1 MASRLTAVVLASLLI
16 AGCSGVAADSDYF
29 GRVTPPEGQTL
40 RYISGS
46 EPQSMDPQ
54 IGTGQPEARIYLA
67 LFDALVEYHPQT
79 NEPMPSL
86 AESWD
91 VNEDNTEFVFHMR
104 PGARWSDDEP
114 ITAQDIVYSW
124 RRALSPGLAAP
135 NAYLAFH
142 IKYSQAYNESGFFV
156 RDPGTGEF
164 LLEADLA
171 RGVGV
176 PPSAQLNPETTP
188 FRRFVRGPMRLTL
201 PGDALG
207 RQARYDADPLLDE
220 LVAGKELVPV
230 GADDIGVEAVDPYT
244 LRVTLTGPVP
254 FFPGLLTHQFLR
266 PVPEQA
272 IEAHG
277 DDWTDVEN
285 IVTSGPFHLE
295 TYQAYDKIVV
305 VKSPTYWDADTVRLE
320 QITFYPMEEQ
330 TTMMNLYKAGAVDAV
345 YNHVVPIAWVDEIQ
359 TLSDYMDAPENAI
372 EFYIFNTTQPPM
384 DDIRVRKAFNHAVDK
399 VALARFKRTAK
410 PLTAFSPEGIFPGY
424 PQPTGDAFDPRRAR
438 QLLVEA
444 GYVDASGNYDPSS
457 FPISEVELTYNTTES
472 NRQVAE
478 FVQAQWR
485 QNLDLTVGL
494 KNMEWQAYLEDTRT
508 LAFKGMA
515 RRGWVGDYM
524 DPYTFLELFA
534 TPTGNNGSGWFS
546 TDFVESLNR
555 GNNSL
560 DPEERFRLLA
570 QAEAEILEV
579 QPVVPLFTS
588 STNWMKKPYVKGMY
602 PNPNT
607 MHPWKYVYIE
617 HDPELW
623 DRGMPSLIPDGKYQ
637 VQ

>member
-1 MASRLTAVVLASLLI
+1 M
-16 AGCSGVAADSDYF
+16 
-29 GRVTPPEGQTL
+29 PE
-40 RYISGS
+40 
-46 EPQSMDPQ
+46 
-54 IGTGQPEARIYLA
+54 PESA
-67 LFDALVEYHPQT
+67 
-79 NEPMPSL
+79 
-86 AESWD
+86 
-91 VNEDNTEFVFHMR
+91 TE
-104 PGARWSDDEP
+104 
-114 ITAQDIVYSW
+114 
-124 RRALSPGLAAP
+124 L
-135 NAYLAFH
+135 
-142 IKYSQAYNESGFFV
+142 
-156 RDPGTGEF
+156 
-164 LLEADLA
+164 
-171 RGVGV
+171 
-176 PPSAQLNPETTP
+176 TP
-188 FRRFVRGPMRLTL
+188 FRRFILGPNRLTL
-201 PGDALG
+201 PGDEQS
-207 RQARYDADPLLDE
+207 RQALYEENPRVGE
-220 LVAGKELVPV
+220 IVASMELVPV
-230 GADDIGVEAVDPYT
+230 TAEDIGVEAVDSYT
-244 LRVTLTGPVP
+244 LRVTLNQPVP
-254 FFPGLLTHQFLR
+254 FFPGLTTHQFLR
-266 PVPEQA
+266 PVPEQS
-272 IEAHG
+272 IEIHG
-277 DDWTDVEN
+277 DDWTDVGN

-305 VKSPTYWDADTVRLE
+305 VKSPTYWDRDRVRLE
-320 QITFYPMEEQ
+320 EITFYPMEEQ

-345 YNHVVPIAWVDEIQ
+345 YNHVVPIAWIDEIRP
-359 TLSDYMDAPENAI
+359 LLDYMDAPENAI

-399 VALARFKRTAK
+399 VALARFKRTAN

-424 PQPTGDAFDPRRAR
+424 PQPVGDDFDPERAR

-444 GYVDASGNYDPSS
+444 GYVDSSGNYDPSM

-524 DPYTFLELFA
+524 DPFTFLELFA

-546 TDFVESLNR
+546 PEFVDGLNR
-555 GNNSL
+555 GNSSL

-570 QAEAEILEV
+570 QAEAEILDV
-579 QPVVPLFTS
+579 QPIVPLFTN
-588 STNWMKKPYVKGMY
+588 STNWMKKPYVKGLY

-623 DRGMPSLIPDGKYQ
+623 DRGMPSLIPDGKYRAQ
-637 VQ
+637 